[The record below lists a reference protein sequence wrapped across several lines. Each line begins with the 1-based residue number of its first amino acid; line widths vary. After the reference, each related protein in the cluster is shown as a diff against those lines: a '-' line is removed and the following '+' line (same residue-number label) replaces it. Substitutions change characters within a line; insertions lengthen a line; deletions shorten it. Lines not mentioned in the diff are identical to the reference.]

1 MLENINNSN
10 KVLFILVVDFYKFY
24 KFYTVYTAYI
34 VLKKCSV
41 ECRFTQVL
49 KRGRLNA
56 LNKYNEMV

>member
-10 KVLFILVVDFYKFY
+10 KVLFILVVDFYI
-24 KFYTVYTAYI
+24 VYTAYI

-41 ECRFTQVL
+41 ECRFTQFL